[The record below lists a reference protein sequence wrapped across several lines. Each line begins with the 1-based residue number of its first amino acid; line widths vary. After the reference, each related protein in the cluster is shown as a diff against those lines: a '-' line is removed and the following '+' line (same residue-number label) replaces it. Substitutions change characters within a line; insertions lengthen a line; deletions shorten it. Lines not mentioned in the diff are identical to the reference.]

1 LNKKKQNKMALLQL
15 AESPYNM
22 LAENNMYLAEAGP
35 VGENYLFIPS
45 GLFGMDQDTYV
56 RADFFDS
63 LSDTEFNAVM
73 ETLAP
78 YQAQGLSAFGIVTAA
93 SALSKVAAPA
103 IKKAISGRAEK
114 VAAGTVKPIFKPGGP
129 LSGLVDKVKAGV
141 TKLKDVPADKAKD
154 VIEKTT
160 PVTGSLEIGGTTVDF
175 SSGQPAAVPLF
186 TKYKTPLLIGGA
198 AVAGLLLY
206 KVFKK

>member
-1 LNKKKQNKMALLQL
+1 MALLQL

-22 LAENNMYLAEAGP
+22 LAENELYLAETGT
-35 VGENYLFIPS
+35 VSDNYLFIPA

-63 LSDTEFNAVM
+63 LSDAEFNAVM

-78 YQAQGLSAFGIVTAA
+78 YQPQGLSALGIVTAA
-93 SALSKVAAPA
+93 GALSKVAAPA
-103 IKKAISGRAEK
+103 VKKAIAGRAEK
-114 VAAGTVKPIFKPGGP
+114 VAAGTVKPIFKPGGA
-129 LSGLVDKVKAGV
+129 LSNLAGKVKAGV
-141 TKLKDVPADKAKD
+141 DKLKDVSATEAKK

-160 PVTGSLEIGGTTVDF
+160 PVSGSVEIGSTTLDF
-175 SSGQPAAVPLF
+175 STGQPAAVPFF

-198 AVAGLLLY
+198 AVAGLVLY
-206 KVFKK
+206 KMFKK